1 VTGGPGQDLTGGRG
15 SEAGDPPIPRYGT
28 ADVSLLV
35 PDAVAALTGRPRL
48 LPDLALPDDVRAV
61 VLVVVDGLGRRL
73 LDAHADLAPFLAAAP
88 GLTLDA
94 PYPTTTPTSLTSIG
108 TGVPPGRHG
117 ITATSMAVPHD
128 DRPLITLTWSWIRQ
142 DLDLDARDD
151 VVPESFQPL
160 PTAFELA
167 RDDGLRAVTVLR
179 PEFATSGLTR
189 AGLRGGEVVGATG
202 REETLT
208 AAVAAASG
216 DGRPTVVYAHH
227 GDLDALGH
235 LTGPG
240 SDQWCTELAAIDAA
254 IAQVAADLPRD
265 VALLITADHG
275 MVRVPPDGFVE
286 LADQPALLEGV
297 RVLTGDPR
305 ARQLHVRPGAA
316 PDVAAAWRVACAG
329 RAHVRTRE
337 EAIAAGWFGPEVAE
351 HVRPR
356 IGDVVVSAS
365 HLEVAWVH
373 RDADLFGG
381 RLPGQHGALT
391 PEEIEV
397 PALVVT
403 R

>member
-1 VTGGPGQDLTGGRG
+1 VT
-15 SEAGDPPIPRYGT
+15 APPVPRYGT
-28 ADVSLLV
+28 ADVALLV
-35 PDAVAALTGRPRL
+35 PDAVAALTGRPRR
-48 LPDLALPDDVRAV
+48 LPTLPLPERVRAV
-61 VLVVVDGLGRRL
+61 VVVVIDGLGRRL
-73 LDAHADLAPFLAAAP
+73 LDTCADLAPVMSAAA
-88 GLTLDA
+88 GITLDA
-94 PYPTTTPTSLTSIG
+94 PFPTTTPTSLTSIG
-108 TGVPPGRHG
+108 TGVTPGRHG
-117 ITATSMAVPHD
+117 ITGTSLAVPHD
-128 DRPLITLTWSWIRQ
+128 DRPLIALTWSWIRQ

-167 RDDGLRAVTVLR
+167 RDDGVHAVTVLR

-189 AGLRGGEVVGATG
+189 AGLRGGEVVRATG

-208 AAVAAASG
+208 AAVAAAAGS
-216 DGRPTVVYAHH
+216 DRPTVVYAHH

-240 SDQWCTELAAIDAA
+240 SDQWCAELAAIDAA
-254 IAQVAADLPRD
+254 VAQAAADLPAD
-265 VALLITADHG
+265 VALVITADHG
-275 MVRVPPDGFVE
+275 MVRVPPEGFVE
-286 LADQPALLEGV
+286 LTDRPALLDGV

-316 PDVAAAWRVACAG
+316 ADVTAAWREACAG
-329 RAHVRTRE
+329 LAHVRTRD
-337 EAIAAGWFGPEVAE
+337 EAIAAGWFGPQVAE

-356 IGDVVVSAS
+356 IGDLVVSAS
-365 HLEVAWVH
+365 ALDVAWVH

-391 PEEIEV
+391 PEELEV